1 MSPDCKFCHLGT
13 SDGGEISYNAIIDA
27 VARTSTWLDMKHSS
41 GDYFIFI
48 PKHVSLRG
56 GGVLQ
61 VIFWRGGGVFS
72 CRRQLLQ
79 TGFL

>member
-41 GDYFIFI
+41 GDYFIFTSRQEGYCN
-48 PKHVSLRG
+48 HNVCL
-56 GGVLQ
+56 L
-61 VIFWRGGGVFS
+61 IFE
-72 CRRQLLQ
+72 
-79 TGFL
+79 